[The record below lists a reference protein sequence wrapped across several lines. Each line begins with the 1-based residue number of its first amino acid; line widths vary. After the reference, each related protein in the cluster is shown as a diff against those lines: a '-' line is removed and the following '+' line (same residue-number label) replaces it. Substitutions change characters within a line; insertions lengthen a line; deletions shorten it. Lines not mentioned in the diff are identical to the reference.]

1 MLDSTC
7 HICIFKPNC
16 SSETN
21 RREFNKLCPLA
32 QLLEH
37 FVAEQHRE
45 SRIRSQ
51 APSRHR
57 TRMADEHVPYYRAL
71 ISGNFRVLTLV
82 SLQRLK
88 MEALIPAP
96 ADVEMR
102 SMIKFWMHRDQLCQ
116 VYGHTQL
123 DGQHISCRIS
133 DGRFLIIIHPE
144 GRTSRPV
151 ISIFSYTSRN
161 SCSFREWQVEM
172 SVTVVPIPG
181 GRPLWHRIQK
191 LVSRYDKCLN
201 SGGEYVEKLA
211 QHLLCLF
218 QWIFSLNWGLS
229 L

>member
-161 SCSFREWQVEM
+161 SCPV
-172 SVTVVPIPG
+172 SVS
-181 GRPLWHRIQK
+181 
-191 LVSRYDKCLN
+191 VSRMTERWRWVSH
-201 SGGEYVEKLA
+201 SGSNPRRQTSTTQDTKVDFTVWQISQLRSWLCWNIA
-211 QHLLCLF
+211 QHLLYLF
-218 QWIFSLNWGLS
+218 Q
-229 L
+229 